1 MTTSSTSFE
10 IPAPDAAVLAALK
23 GRSFLRELDFTP
35 EEWMTFVELAAQLK
49 ADKKSGR
56 ETQHLTGKNVALI
69 FEKTSTRTRCSF
81 EVGAHDQGGHT
92 TYLDPSGSQMGH
104 KESVADTARVLGRM
118 FDGIEY
124 RGDDQSKVTEL
135 AELSGV
141 PVWNGL
147 TDDWHPTQM
156 LCDTL
161 TMIEHAGKP
170 AGEISYAYVGDAR
183 FNMGRSLL
191 VNGALIGADVR
202 VVAPKELW
210 PDEEC
215 VAEARRVA
223 ETTGATVTLTE
234 DVAEGV
240 AGVDFVHTDIWV
252 SMGEPKEVWD
262 ERIALLKPYQV
273 NASLMEKAGA
283 QAKFMHCLPAYH
295 DRDTVIGEQLFESTG
310 MEGIEV
316 TDDVFESERSI
327 VFDQAENRMHTI
339 KAVMVAT
346 LGE

>member
-1 MTTSSTSFE
+1 MTSTSASPTACL
-10 IPAPDAAVLAALK
+10 PAPDPTVLAGLK
-23 GRSFLRELDFTP
+23 GRSFLRELDFSP
-35 EEWMTFVELAAQLK
+35 EEWMTFIQLAAQLK
-49 ADKKSGR
+49 AEKKAGR
-56 ETQHLTGKNVALI
+56 ETQRLRGRNIALV

-81 EVGAHDQGGHT
+81 EVGAADQGAST

-124 RGDDQSKVTEL
+124 RGDEQAKVVQL

-147 TDDWHPTQM
+147 TDQWHPTQM
-156 LCDTL
+156 LCDSL
-161 TMIEHAGKP
+161 TMLA
-170 AGEISYAYVGDAR
+170 
-183 FNMGRSLL
+183 
-191 VNGALIGADVR
+191 
-202 VVAPKELW
+202 LW

-215 VAEARRVA
+215 IAQAHQVAER
-223 ETTGATVTLTE
+223 TGARITVTE
-234 DVAEGV
+234 SVPQGV

-262 ERIALLKPYQV
+262 ERIAMLRDYQV
-273 NASLMEKAGA
+273 NASLMELAGP
-283 QAKFMHCLPAYH
+283 QARFMHCLPAYH
-295 DRDTVIGEQLFESTG
+295 NRQTAIGEEIYQATG
-310 MEGIEV
+310 MDGVEV
-316 TDDVFESERSI
+316 TEEVFESERSI

-346 LGE
+346 LGD